1 MSKHK
6 YPKSEKWRKR
16 KKYLNARK
24 KFLQTYKHCAICER
38 YARYKQ
44 ATVMDHIRPHRDDAD
59 LFWSESNWQALCKYH
74 HDQKTATEDGALGNT
89 ERSHDWPDIGQ
100 VDIDCSDI
108 TDGRDILP

>member
-16 KKYLNARK
+16 KKYLDARK
-24 KFLQTYKHCAICER
+24 KFLQTHKHCAICDR
-38 YARYKQ
+38 YARKEP

-59 LFWSESNWQALCKYH
+59 LFWGEDNWQALCKYH
-74 HDQKTATEDGALGNT
+74 HDQKTATEDGALGNP

-100 VDIDCSDI
+100 MDIDCSDI
-108 TDGRDILP
+108 TDGKDIL